1 MGNLRTL
8 NTTFFFRVEPQ
19 PRLNQ
24 VQIKTDG
31 LPLKAGRTEQL
42 LAVFSEGSAKLRKTQ
57 KPNILKSHNEPEMH
71 TRSLGRGY
79 FNTGCMLNHW
89 LKSFA
94 KPVVKIGG

>member
-8 NTTFFFRVEPQ
+8 NTTFLFRVEPQ

-42 LAVFSEGSAKLRKTQ
+42 LAVFSKRSAKLRKTQ

-79 FNTGCMLNHW
+79 FNTACMPNNW
-89 LKSFA
+89 LKIFA